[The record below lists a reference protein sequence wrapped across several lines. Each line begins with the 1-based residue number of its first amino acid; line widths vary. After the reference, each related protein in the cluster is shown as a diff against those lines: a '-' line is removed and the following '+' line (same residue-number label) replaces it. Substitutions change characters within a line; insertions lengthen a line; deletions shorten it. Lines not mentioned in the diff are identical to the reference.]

1 MENVEQLFIKFSQ
14 EYQEELE
21 GTFYQSELNTHEY
34 FDTENFKEVVHVAY
48 LNILISEYFIECS
61 YKFLNE
67 YYKINNSLKILGTIE
82 NDPVI
87 RTCVEIIKDILLK
100 IKYYKAEIID
110 LLININHDKQAHLKP
125 SNETM
130 LYTINFSNQYKKTNT
145 AYNIFENAIR
155 ALVRAENS
163 LSALDHI
170 TSIYFDKHKEILT
183 TFDLEYKDLLVFE
196 QKSDVLLDS
205 FLELKLNYLLKI
217 KI

>member
-1 MENVEQLFIKFSQ
+1 
-14 EYQEELE
+14 
-21 GTFYQSELNTHEY
+21 
-34 FDTENFKEVVHVAY
+34 
-48 LNILISEYFIECS
+48 
-61 YKFLNE
+61 
-67 YYKINNSLKILGTIE
+67 
-82 NDPVI
+82 
-87 RTCVEIIKDILLK
+87 
-100 IKYYKAEIID
+100 
-110 LLININHDKQAHLKP
+110 
-125 SNETM
+125 M